1 MAEEGVIM
9 PDDRPEPARGKGD
22 THDLVARRDK
32 TAHLSALER
41 AVYGGWDIPASAA
54 QVAPVFLID
63 VINDANM
70 DTRTRVRAVEVLAAL
85 SRDRV
90 DATVQLDRIYRLDQ
104 GSATE
109 NVAVI
114 DLSEEALQ
122 AVARSLA
129 ARNAAK
135 PCPAKPRRKR

>member
-9 PDDRPEPARGKGD
+9 PDEQPDSSGGMGGLPDKD
-22 THDLVARRDK
+22 NHLRRRQ
-32 TAHLSALER
+32 HLRLLEE
-41 AVYGGWDIPASAA
+41 AVYKGWNIPPEAASVLPREVYAIA
-54 QVAPVFLID
+54 SDPNASPRDRIRATELI
-63 VINDANM
+63 
-70 DTRTRVRAVEVLAAL
+70 AAL
-85 SRDRV
+85 RKADIE
-90 DATVQLDRIYRLDQ
+90 AAVQLDRIYRLDQ

-135 PCPAKPRRKR
+135 PCAAKPRRKR

>member
-1 MAEEGVIM
+1 MS
-9 PDDRPEPARGKGD
+9 EPADGKSGGVGGVPD
-22 THDLVARRDK
+22 EAALRAQRWEQRQ
-32 TAHLSALER
+32 HLRALEQ
-41 AVYGGWDIPASAA
+41 AVYHGWKIPEEAATVLPREVYAIAADPNASPRDRIRATE
-54 QVAPVFLID
+54 LI
-63 VINDANM
+63 
-70 DTRTRVRAVEVLAAL
+70 AAL
-85 SRDRV
+85 RKADIE
-90 DATVQLDRIYRLDQ
+90 AAVQLDRIYRLDQ

-135 PCPAKPRRKR
+135 PCSAKPRRKR